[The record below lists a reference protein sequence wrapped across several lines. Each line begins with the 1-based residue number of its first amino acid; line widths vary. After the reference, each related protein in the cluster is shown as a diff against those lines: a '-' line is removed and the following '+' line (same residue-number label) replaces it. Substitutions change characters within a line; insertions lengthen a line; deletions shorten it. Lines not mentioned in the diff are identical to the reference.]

1 MAVYSTIHGA
11 DSSPEVLFE
20 AIIRPNRSM
29 DERYAAVFVIC
40 FAALSLAIALGF
52 FSAGLWLV
60 LPFAGLEI
68 LVVGMAIGATLRRS
82 QGYEWI
88 VVTDRE
94 VSLLKSGHDQ
104 SRRYEFQRPWTQVRL
119 ESGPSRLRPARLL
132 IGSHGRFVEIG
143 RDFVD
148 EDRENFAAR
157 LTEAIRDG
165 RIQDSKNL
173 KASEA

>member
-1 MAVYSTIHGA
+1 
-11 DSSPEVLFE
+11 
-20 AIIRPNRSM
+20 M

-68 LVVGMAIGATLRRS
+68 FIVGVAIGCTLRRTR
-82 QGYEWI
+82 GYEWI

-94 VSLLKSGHDQ
+94 VSLLKSERDW
-104 SRRYEFQRPWTQVRL
+104 SRRYDFQRPWTQVRL
-119 ESGPSRLRPARLL
+119 ESAPSRLRPGRLL
-132 IGSHGRFVEIG
+132 IGSHGRFVEVG
-143 RDFVD
+143 RDFID

-165 RIQDSKNL
+165 RNQNSKNL
-173 KASEA
+173 IASEA